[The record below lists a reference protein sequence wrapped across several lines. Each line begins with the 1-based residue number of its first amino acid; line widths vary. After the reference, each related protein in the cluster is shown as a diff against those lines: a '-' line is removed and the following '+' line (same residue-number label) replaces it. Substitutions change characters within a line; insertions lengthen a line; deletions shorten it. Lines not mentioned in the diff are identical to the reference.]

1 MPKNQKITNK
11 DIVSLAVMG
20 LAVVVLVKLY
30 NTAEQYEKIAK
41 DVNTSGLRSVL

>member
-1 MPKNQKITNK
+1 MAKTQKINNK
-11 DIVSLAVMG
+11 DIVNFAVLG

-30 NTAEQYEKIAK
+30 NTADQYEKIAK